1 MLGNKTS
8 TKSNDRALSIMSAF
22 LVCLCL
28 VCFIINYSIDSSIT
42 WSLFP
47 AGGLVVVWATA
58 APLIIMKKYKALGLF
73 AGLSIT
79 LVLYLFLIQ
88 QMVAVKGWFIPL
100 ALPVAILSL
109 LAFGVSLLMYGY
121 FKINKYYAAAI
132 TIFLFGVIVN
142 AGIDLIVEN
151 FLNKNDVNNL
161 SRISTISAS
170 VIVALIL
177 VVIGYI
183 RKK

>member
-1 MLGNKTS
+1 
-8 TKSNDRALSIMSAF
+8 
-22 LVCLCL
+22 
-28 VCFIINYSIDSSIT
+28 
-42 WSLFP
+42 
-47 AGGLVVVWATA
+47 
-58 APLIIMKKYKALGLF
+58 
-73 AGLSIT
+73 
-79 LVLYLFLIQ
+79 
-88 QMVAVKGWFIPL
+88 MVAVKGWFIPL

-109 LAFGVSLLMYGY
+109 LAFGVSLLMYDY

-142 AGIDLIVEN
+142 AGVDLIVEN
-151 FLNKNDVNNL
+151 FLNKNDANNL
-161 SRISTISAS
+161 SRVSTISAS